1 MRAITLGLLAM
12 LAATAAA
19 QAAPER
25 RCGWV
30 HNPTPGNHWLDDRD
44 GEWTLSSQG
53 GRAAAGMDRMPD
65 MTVREWVRTNGYY
78 GYGCACLTVEVN
90 RAQQRVLRVI
100 AAEQLP
106 LSRCRADRS
115 LRAPD

>member
-1 MRAITLGLLAM
+1 M